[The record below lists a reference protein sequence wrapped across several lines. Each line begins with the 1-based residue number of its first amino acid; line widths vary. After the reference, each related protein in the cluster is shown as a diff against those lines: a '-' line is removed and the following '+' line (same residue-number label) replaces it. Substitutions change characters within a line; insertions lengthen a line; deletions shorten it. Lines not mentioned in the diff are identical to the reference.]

1 MKTLKLLHVTTR
13 EDWRAWLA
21 GHHATETEVWLV
33 YAKQHTGKPRVSY
46 DAAVEEALCYGWID
60 SIVRRLDDDR
70 YAQKFTPRKDR
81 TRWSAPNLER
91 VRRLMADGRM
101 TGAGIAVLHPDPDY
115 QPPDRSSPEAPP
127 FLEEALKKSPAA
139 WEAFQSL
146 APSHRRNYV
155 LWITDARKEET
166 RQRRLQ
172 EAIRKLEAGEKLGI
186 E

>member
-1 MKTLKLLHVTTR
+1 MKLLHVTTR

-60 SIVRRLDDDR
+60 SIVRRLDDDH

-81 TRWSAPNLER
+81 TNWSASNLER
-91 VRRLMADGRM
+91 LRHLLAEGKM
-101 TGAGIAVLHPDPDY
+101 TEAGLAVLHPDPSY
-115 QPPDRSSPEAPP
+115 QPAERSGPEAPP
-127 FLEEALKKSPAA
+127 FLEEALKQSPAA
-139 WEAFQSL
+139 WESFQRL
-146 APSHRRNYV
+146 APSHRKNYV
-155 LWITDARKEET
+155 RWITEAKKDET

-172 EAIRKLEAGEKLGI
+172 EAIRKLEADEKLGI
-186 E
+186 K